1 MLKNVQQELN
11 RFAKYVI
18 QQSRT
23 NLTKGKSPY
32 GSKND
37 TKSLYNSLDHKLNV
51 SQNSFGLKFLMED
64 YGLFQDKGVKGKD
77 PSKVSPNAKIKGQQA
92 PNSPYRFGSG
102 SSSGKWDDFVGGI
115 EKWAKRKNVRFRDE
129 KGRFKKGNYKSLAN
143 VIANNIYNRGIKPS
157 LFFTK
162 PFEKAFKNLDK
173 DIIEA
178 YKLDVEEL
186 LKFTTNGNN

>member
-23 NLTKGKSPY
+23 NLTK
-32 GSKND
+32 SKKNSS
-37 TKSLYNSLDHKLNV
+37 KELYNSLDYDLNV
-51 SQNSFGLKFLMED
+51 SPNSFSMSFLMED
-64 YGLFQDKGVKGKD
+64 YGIFQDKGVKGKT
-77 PSKVSPNAKIKGQQA
+77 SSNKA
-92 PNSPYRFGSG
+92 PNSPFKFGSG
-102 SSSGKWDDFVGGI
+102 RG
-115 EKWAKRKNVRFRDE
+115 
-129 KGRFKKGNYKSLAN
+129 KKGGLTE
-143 VIANNIYNRGIKPS
+143 GIDKWVRRK
-157 LFFTK
+157 FTK
-162 PFEKAFKNLDK
+162 PFQKAFKNLDK